1 MSIVTGDRS
10 CNKKTRMDIDR
21 RTFLKS
27 VGYATSALALRAES
41 GSAQSASA
49 TCSIILDAS
58 DQTRWTKDMVD
69 VLQGFLARTIP
80 IAVIVDP
87 ASHAKTATP
96 LPDRLLRALRETP
109 HLVELVAWS
118 DDTPDPRAY
127 FQLRSA
133 SEAATAMKIVLA
145 LGKEEIPLNSFPVS
159 VAWRQADIP
168 LGMNGVRSVGF
179 RNVILAP
186 GSSKATTDGGCPGP
200 VTCASGGMRLAL
212 STDPAEVAS
221 IVASEARETQHFQ
234 VFLKPDNT
242 DDGSIGDLAAALA
255 ANDTQATL
263 ILPRD
268 RVFSWRGDT
277 SRRLSVCLEAPEAD
291 DERSWENFI
300 DLSARLQELSIP
312 FSVLASAD
320 QPSQFAA
327 ETIPILQA
335 ADADSSKWQDALAQS
350 DHAGI
355 AAISESAP
363 SSRELARAG
372 LRHVLNLQAEHP
384 SFMGMDAAGISHFV
398 VLASL
403 DGLARTD
410 IVAELGPHREGVLM
424 VPAGGFAT
432 RARSNA
438 ILSVLRRIGEV
449 PSNRLLPL
457 SRFVEELQP
466 PMPVYTLM
474 MDTEARHADLRLE
487 MGSLPAPEVEE
498 LIKDARQAWSF
509 FEAYVDE
516 QTGLTPATV
525 LTDKTYRSTHNTL
538 TMWDVGSSILGLVS
552 AERLGLTSR
561 SDARERAERI
571 LASLDR
577 ALAANVT
584 MLPPNELDYKYPWV
598 IDPGYNA
605 CDTGRLL
612 SALAILGKSAI
623 SPDGLSKRMADLEL
637 DQMVSDKR
645 LHTMA
650 KGRKSPAERSHCT
663 EYAARAF
670 AAWGIKAE
678 YPYSNALAAEDDA
691 DARMRLLFTA
701 ARLGQLGAEPLLL
714 EAVEFGLS
722 DATGYLA
729 DVLLGA
735 QIAAHEE
742 TSAMYCVSEGPL
754 PIEPWFTYQGLD
766 ISNRLQPWKVTAIA
780 NKQEYR
786 TDRFRRTNLMT
797 SSKAAYLWAAQRWH
811 PYSAKLVAY
820 VRGRARREEPG
831 FAAGVFMETG
841 SPTLKY
847 SDANTN
853 GVILQAID
861 AILTKDVR
869 PGDNQAASP

>member
-1 MSIVTGDRS
+1 
-10 CNKKTRMDIDR
+10 
-21 RTFLKS
+21 
-27 VGYATSALALRAES
+27 
-41 GSAQSASA
+41 
-49 TCSIILDAS
+49 
-58 DQTRWTKDMVD
+58 
-69 VLQGFLARTIP
+69 
-80 IAVIVDP
+80 
-87 ASHAKTATP
+87 
-96 LPDRLLRALRETP
+96 
-109 HLVELVAWS
+109 
-118 DDTPDPRAY
+118 
-127 FQLRSA
+127 
-133 SEAATAMKIVLA
+133 
-145 LGKEEIPLNSFPVS
+145 
-159 VAWRQADIP
+159 
-168 LGMNGVRSVGF
+168 MNGVRSVAF
-179 RNVILAP
+179 RNVVLAP
-186 GSSKATTDGGCPGP
+186 DSNADTTDGGCPGP
-200 VTCASGGMRLAL
+200 VTCASGGIRLSL
-212 STDPAEVAS
+212 STDPAEFAA
-221 IVASEARETQHFQ
+221 IVATEARRTRHFQ
-234 VFLKPDNT
+234 IFLQPDNPSRRGT
-242 DDGSIGDLAAALA
+242 GDLAAELA
-255 ANDTQATL
+255 ENDIQTTV

-268 RVFSWRGDT
+268 RIFSWRGDA
-277 SRRLSVCLEAPEAD
+277 SRRLSICLEAPKAGD
-291 DERSWENFI
+291 RRSQENFT

-312 FSVLASAD
+312 FSVLASGD
-320 QPSQFAA
+320 QPNQFAN

-335 ADADSSKWQDALAQS
+335 SDAGLPTRSDARARS
-350 DHAGI
+350 DQPGI
-355 AAISESAP
+355 AAISTPAP
-363 SSRELARAG
+363 SSRELAHAG
-372 LRHVLNLQAEHP
+372 LRHAVHLQAEP
-384 SFMGMDAAGISHFV
+384 ATFLGMDAAGVNHSV
-398 VLASL
+398 VLTRL

-410 IVAELGPHREGVLM
+410 IVADLGPHREGVLM
-424 VPAGGFAT
+424 VPASGFST

-438 ILSVLRRIGEV
+438 ILSVLRRFGEA

-457 SRFVEELQP
+457 SGFMEELQP
-466 PMPVYTLM
+466 PMPVYALM
-474 MDTEARHADLRLE
+474 METEAQHADLRLR
-487 MGSLPAPEVEE
+487 MGSLQAPEVEE
-498 LIKDARQAWSF
+498 LIKDARKAWAF
-509 FEAYVDE
+509 FETYANE

-525 LTDKTYRSTHNTL
+525 LTDETYSSTHNTL

-552 AERLGLTSR
+552 AERLGLVHR
-561 SDARERAERI
+561 SAAREYAERI

-612 SALAILGKSAI
+612 SALVTLGKSAI
-623 SPDGLSKRMADLEL
+623 SPAGLSKRMADLEL
-637 DQMVSDKR
+637 DQMMSDKR

-650 KGRKSPAERSHCT
+650 KGRKFPAERSHCT

-701 ARLGQLGAEPLLL
+701 SRLGQLGAEPLLL

-735 QIAAHEE
+735 QIAAHDE
-742 TSAMYCVSEGPL
+742 TGAMYCVSEGPL

-766 ISNRLQPWKVTAIA
+766 ISNRLQPWRVTAIA

-786 TDRFRRTNLMT
+786 TDSFRRTNLMT

-841 SPTLKY
+841 LPTLQY

-869 PGDNQAASP
+869 PGDNQAASPGRSVP